1 LSSQRSSESGPWWG
15 RRGLRSAGG
24 LGGLL
29 AVSLGGLLAGLAAP
43 PAPALAQYSP
53 NCLKDGRKAYC
64 ALTIEAGS
72 AKGSGAITVV
82 FADHSAYRLVRDEA
96 SCRQQGPVNTCR
108 ATISPGNGQQPAQA
122 ASYVGTWYEGGYR
135 HEYRNRSVAITYFF
149 LD

>member
-1 LSSQRSSESGPWWG
+1 MRAQPTTSAERCRRPSSRRLMSS
-15 RRGLRSAGG
+15 LLAGS
-24 LGGLL
+24 LGALLASGLL
-29 AVSLGGLLAGLAAP
+29 AIVPAA
-43 PAPALAQYSP
+43 ALAQYSP
-53 NCLKDGRKAYC
+53 NCLKNGRKAYC
-64 ALTIEAGS
+64 ALTIEAES

-122 ASYVGTWYEGGYR
+122 ATYVGTWYEGGYR